1 MDLDDFWRLVDESG
15 RQAATTAERDA
26 WLTDRLAALPAADIA
41 EFQVRLDQVRERVD
55 TWHMWGA
62 AHLICDGLCSDDG
75 FWYFQCWLIGL
86 GRETFERV
94 AADPDALAGL
104 PLVHDLVSRGPNGWA
119 DDEWPDWESLD
130 FVAGAAYE
138 RVTGLPEGLE
148 EATRAQGHRMR
159 CVPEPADD
167 EWDHTDR
174 DQLYRRLPRLL
185 ALVRP

>member
-1 MDLDDFWRLVDESG
+1 
-15 RQAATTAERDA
+15 
-26 WLTDRLAALPAADIA
+26 
-41 EFQVRLDQVRERVD
+41 
-55 TWHMWGA
+55 MWGA

-104 PLVHDLVSRGPNGWA
+104 PLVHDLVSRGPNSWA

-148 EATRAQGHRMR
+148 EATRARRGTGCDASRSR
-159 CVPEPADD
+159 PTTSRTTRIATSCAGGCRDC
-167 EWDHTDR
+167 WRSSGRDR
-174 DQLYRRLPRLL
+174 VFSPIRARRRRVTNRFPSPPRSPRRS
-185 ALVRP
+185 RPTGRGIEGGT